1 MSYDMRKKRKIIM
14 NTYIDS
20 ILKNFDNGQNV
31 EVYVNLITIENTL
44 SIPSSKWSE
53 LLQGIR
59 EQSTGRVILSKAF
72 KEKPAK
78 LLRFLQTEDK
88 NLQIEIYVS
97 TDEKW
102 NFQEEYFVSLE
113 DIEAF
118 APIFLYSTNNL
129 KNLKKE
135 IADKVLADTTFLS
148 REQQ

>member
-1 MSYDMRKKRKIIM
+1 MK
-14 NTYIDS
+14 TFLDS
-20 ILKNFDNGQNV
+20 VLKNFENGQNV